1 MFSLGLPFC
10 IDILDDRFW
19 PESGRYK
26 FNSSGCDSTYHIGS
40 ESAQLTKQLLH
51 SHKETRRPSGRRC
64 EKTIRPQQSA
74 WPMLLRRNHHPGRSE
89 EHTSELQ
96 SLMRISYAVF
106 CLKTKK
112 INKH

>member
-64 EKTIRPQQSA
+64 EKTIRPQQAA
-74 WPMLLRRNHHPGRSE
+74 WRSE
-89 EHTSELQ
+89 EHTYELQ
-96 SLMRISYAVF
+96 SLMRISYAVV
-106 CLKTKK
+106 CLKKKQKTKK
-112 INKH
+112 

>member
-1 MFSLGLPFC
+1 MIRRPPRSTRTDTLFPYTTLRKLAKIRHRKLVCSMFSLGLPFC

-64 EKTIRPQQSA
+64 EKKIRQI
-74 WPMLLRRNHHPGRSE
+74 GR
-89 EHTSELQ
+89 
-96 SLMRISYAVF
+96 ANV
-106 CLKTKK
+106 
-112 INKH
+112 

>member
-64 EKTIRPQQSA
+64 EKTIRPQQAA
-74 WPMLLRRNHHPGRSE
+74 WPMLLRRNHRPGSVHRAQTLARLPRLE
-89 EHTSELQ
+89 EHTSEL
-96 SLMRISYAVF
+96 
-106 CLKTKK
+106 
-112 INKH
+112 